1 MMAEEFDLV
10 ILGSG
15 STAFAAALRAAESGK
30 TAALTELRTLGG
42 TCVNRGCLPSKNLI
56 EAAKILYDAKNPR
69 YPGLSSTS
77 MSFDFRA
84 LIDQKDAVIEDYRG
98 KKYQSIISDSKSIRI
113 FQGAARFS
121 GPNKMTVNGEVLS
134 APRFL
139 VATGSSPTVPEI
151 PGLRET
157 PYLTSDL
164 LTSQEDIELTELP
177 ASLIIIGGGYIALEL
192 GQMFSRFGTSVTIL
206 ERGERILS
214 AYEPEIAQSVAD
226 VFREEG
232 IVIHTK
238 TTVSR
243 VHGDE
248 RQAVVTVQV
257 DGRQKELKAAKLLV
271 ATGRKPNTEHLGLDL
286 PGVDLDERGFVKVN
300 EELRT
305 SAAHVYAAGDV
316 IGSYTGSQMA
326 TPVGAQDGG
335 IAAENALNG
344 KGGHKVNH
352 AVIPRA
358 IFTDPQVGVVGLSD
372 AEATA
377 RGYACDCRVIP
388 MSLVPRAGAV
398 LETRGVLKMVAD
410 RTTKKV
416 LGVSMHG
423 MNAAEVIHEAAMGLH
438 FGASIDDFAHMLHVY
453 PTMSEALKIA
463 ALSYTKDVS
472 KMSCCAD

>member
-1 MMAEEFDLV
+1 MAEEFDLV

-15 STAFAAALRAAESGK
+15 STAFAAALRAAERGK
-30 TAALTELRTLGG
+30 TVVMTEVRTLGG

-56 EAAKILYDAKNPR
+56 EAAKILYDSKNPR
-69 YPGLSSTS
+69 YPGLSPTS

-98 KKYQSIISDSKSIRI
+98 KKYQSIISGSKSIRI
-113 FQGAARFS
+113 FEGAARFS
-121 GPNKMTVNGEVLS
+121 GPNKVTVNGQVLS

-139 VATGSSPTVPEI
+139 VATGSSPTVPDV
-151 PGLRET
+151 PGLRNT

-164 LTSQEDIELTELP
+164 LTSHEGIELTELP
-177 ASLIIIGGGYIALEL
+177 TSLIIIGGGYIALEL
-192 GQMFSRFGTSVTIL
+192 GQMFSRFGTRVTIL
-206 ERGERILS
+206 ERGEQILS
-214 AYEPEIAQSVAD
+214 AYEPEIAQSVVE

-232 IVIHTK
+232 IAIHTK

-243 VHGDE
+243 VQGDE
-248 RQAVVTVQV
+248 RQVVVTLQV
-257 DGRQKELKAAKLLV
+257 DERQKALKAAKLLV
-271 ATGRKPNTEHLGLDL
+271 ATGRKPNTKHLGLEL
-286 PGVDLDERGFVKVN
+286 PGVDLDERGYVKVN

-305 SAAHVYAAGDV
+305 SAEHVYAAGDV

-344 KGGHKVNH
+344 KGSRKVNH

-372 AEATA
+372 EEANA
-377 RGYACDCRVIP
+377 QGYECDCRVIP

-398 LETRGVLKMVAD
+398 RETRGVIKMVAD
-410 RTTKKV
+410 RKTKKV

-423 MNAAEVIHEAAMGLH
+423 MNAAEVIHEAAMGLR
-438 FGASIDDFAHMLHVY
+438 FGAIIDDFARMLHVY